1 MQKLYYQY
9 PNTWFGD
16 CMPYGKGKEFY
27 LFHQRDTRQPGPFGE
42 PFGWDLATTSDF
54 VHYKD
59 YGVAI
64 PRGTDEEQDQFIF
77 AGSVFEGEGQY
88 HIFYTGYNRNYPK
101 LGKPSQVLM
110 HAVSDDLI
118 HWTKTNDKLTF
129 TPQEGYDPDD
139 WRDPFVLRD
148 EDNDQ
153 YMLILGAR
161 KKGPKTQQTGRT
173 VKFVSKDLKNWKF
186 EGDFWAPD
194 LFTMHEMVD
203 LFKIGDWWYHV
214 VTEYSN
220 RSKIVYRMSR
230 NMNGPWIAPKD
241 DAFDGRAY
249 YAGRTFEL
257 NGHRILFGWVAT
269 KANCDD
275 KSNYEWAGTFVAHEV
290 YQREDGTLGVRIP
303 ETVWGAFTDRIE
315 VQNFK
320 IESQEKL
327 TDHKLLD
334 NAGDLFAF
342 EADISFTKGTK
353 AFGIHVE
360 KRKQGNPI
368 NLFLT

>member
-1 MQKLYYQY
+1 
-9 PNTWFGD
+9 
-16 CMPYGKGKEFY
+16 
-27 LFHQRDTRQPGPFGE
+27 
-42 PFGWDLATTSDF
+42 
-54 VHYKD
+54 
-59 YGVAI
+59 
-64 PRGTDEEQDQFIF
+64 
-77 AGSVFEGEGQY
+77 
-88 HIFYTGYNRNYPK
+88 
-101 LGKPSQVLM
+101 
-110 HAVSDDLI
+110 
-118 HWTKTNDKLTF
+118 
-129 TPQEGYDPDD
+129 
-139 WRDPFVLRD
+139 
-148 EDNDQ
+148 
-153 YMLILGAR
+153 MLILGAR

-353 AFGIHVE
+353 AFGIRLCGKEETGESYQFIFNVNENRMVFE
-360 KRKQGNPI
+360 KNPNWPWFSYMNIGLERPIDLNPEQIYNIRIILDDTIATIYVNGVALNVRMYQKPGNSI
-368 NLFLT
+368 GIFTDEGSIDVKHCSISKNLNR